1 MTASVTTAAEQ
12 PRGGTA
18 PDRTAFAVLF
28 AISFSHL
35 LNDLIQSLIPA
46 IYPILKDTLRL
57 DFSQIGL
64 ITLTFQLTASVLQP
78 FIGFYA
84 DKRSRPYSLAFGMGM
99 SLLGLLLLSAAQS
112 YAVLLLAAALVGL
125 GSAIF
130 HPESSRV
137 ARMASGGRFGLAQS
151 VFQVGGNAGSA
162 LGPLLAAFIVVPRG
176 QTSIAW
182 FSLAALL
189 AIIVLV
195 RIGGWYKRRVLV
207 TAGKAA
213 LKRETGTTLPRRT
226 ILVSIVILMILVFSK
241 NFYTAS
247 LTNYLSFYLIDRFG
261 LSVQQAQAYLFVYLG
276 AVALGAVLGG
286 PVMDRVGRKYVIWF
300 SILGALPFTL
310 ALPYVGL
317 VWTGVLLVLVGL
329 IMSASLSAIVVYA
342 QELVPG
348 RVGTMSGLF
357 LGLSFGMGGLGAAL
371 LGELADRTSIGFVY
385 QVCAYLPAIGLVAAL
400 LPSMKPAEP
409 NR

>member
-1 MTASVTTAAEQ
+1 
-12 PRGGTA
+12 
-18 PDRTAFAVLF
+18 
-28 AISFSHL
+28 
-35 LNDLIQSLIPA
+35 
-46 IYPILKDTLRL
+46 
-57 DFSQIGL
+57 
-64 ITLTFQLTASVLQP
+64 
-78 FIGFYA
+78 
-84 DKRSRPYSLAFGMGM
+84 
-99 SLLGLLLLSAAQS
+99 
-112 YAVLLLAAALVGL
+112 
-125 GSAIF
+125 
-130 HPESSRV
+130 
-137 ARMASGGRFGLAQS
+137 
-151 VFQVGGNAGSA
+151 
-162 LGPLLAAFIVVPRG
+162 VPRG
-176 QTSIAW
+176 QASIAW
-182 FSLAALL
+182 FSLAARL
-189 AIIVLV
+189 AISVLV
-195 RIGGWYKRRVLV
+195 RIGGWYKRKVLV
-207 TAGKAA
+207 TAGKAGP
-213 LKRETGTTLPRRT
+213 KREPGTALTRRT
-226 ILVSIVILMILVFSK
+226 ILASIAILMVLVFSK

-261 LSVQQAQAYLFVYLG
+261 LSVQQAQVCLFVYLG

-310 ALPYVGL
+310 ALPHVGL